1 MASIKQSDKEP
12 EKWCKTGKEKPHI
25 VERRRLRFL
34 EGSESSESISSAF
47 SFTFEDA
54 EDIIRSGEAFKSLTS
69 ASRVGVRYIESFL
82 LLGSSDLRGLP
93 EFGKNCAVCSAFV
106 LTGQVYLL
114 RVQATIKQSC
124 LLRSEYRFE
133 PSAVTLSFDTLID
146 VAVIKFKSVFSVIKP
161 SVHEVR
167 EVIKQCLCHVAS

>member
-1 MASIKQSDKEP
+1 MRA
-12 EKWCKTGKEKPHI
+12 
-25 VERRRLRFL
+25 
-34 EGSESSESISSAF
+34 
-47 SFTFEDA
+47 
-54 EDIIRSGEAFKSLTS
+54 KSLTS

-114 RVQATIKQSC
+114 
-124 LLRSEYRFE
+124 
-133 PSAVTLSFDTLID
+133 
-146 VAVIKFKSVFSVIKP
+146 SVIKP